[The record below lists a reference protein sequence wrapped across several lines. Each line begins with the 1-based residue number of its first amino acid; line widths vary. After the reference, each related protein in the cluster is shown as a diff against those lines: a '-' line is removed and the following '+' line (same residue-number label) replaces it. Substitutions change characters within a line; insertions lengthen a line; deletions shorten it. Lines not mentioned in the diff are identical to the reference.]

1 LLAEIDLVNE
11 RFNGK
16 ISRVPLFHLH
26 ACSSIPIFSRLIS
39 ISSKRVRVSH
49 FLFFPFSIII
59 IIVIITFFFFQF
71 SLISYGTF
79 WILVFASYRCV
90 IEARNWR
97 RREEIGIVCFVCC
110 VVYDCCWFTKVKDL
124 ARVFVFVLRLIVV
137 KSRRWALL
145 GSSSVLL
152 LVMELLVKLVC
163 LFHTPAIPFPLWVS
177 FPLF

>member
-97 RREEIGIVCFVCC
+97 RREEIGIVCFVLCM
-110 VVYDCCWFTKVKDL
+110 
-124 ARVFVFVLRLIVV
+124 IVV
-137 KSRRWALL
+137 GLLRWKIWL
-145 GSSSVLL
+145 GFSF
-152 LVMELLVKLVC
+152 
-163 LFHTPAIPFPLWVS
+163 LFWDWLWWNQEDER
-177 FPLF
+177 F